1 MRAVIS
7 RAFRCSCFEVIKSE
21 EIFLDWGNIACLA
34 EFHTWQEDK
43 TIPGSECKL
52 VKKENFSTVVST
64 ETTDT
69 ATIDDLDS
77 RWQHVVRRRSF
88 LKGVGMA
95 GAALS
100 AGTLLA
106 PAGTAQTSSSR
117 GKLSNGDVALLQ
129 FAAWAEIV
137 ESDLW
142 TQYAELGGVGP
153 SGGGAAQANE
163 EFQGFIGGN
172 PAYTLALQNLDGDM
186 PQYITDN
193 TDDELSHAAFL
204 TAFLQSRG
212 VEPVNLEP
220 FRTLPSSQATGAR
233 QIKRITN
240 LMNLNVDLSWYTR
253 YRSGK
258 NPDLGAA
265 FKGPFVIANQPA
277 IPLNDTDTPPSTN
290 PTIPITGRDAER
302 IQAIANTA
310 GFHFAFIEQGGASL
324 YPTLAFKATD
334 PTVLRILVSIGG
346 VEIDHFGLWHDKGG
360 NAVSQP
366 LAGVVDPVT
375 GLTFP
380 DLNNP
385 ATELTQT
392 NKILPEPCSFISKNL
407 PRCSVIRPTSTQNA
421 GAVATVKAFTD
432 DGLFNGQSGEF
443 LELSMQLAI
452 AADSVQRGF

>member
-1 MRAVIS
+1 
-7 RAFRCSCFEVIKSE
+7 
-21 EIFLDWGNIACLA
+21 L
-34 EFHTWQEDK
+34 
-43 TIPGSECKL
+43 
-52 VKKENFSTVVST
+52 KKENLTTTVST
-64 ETTDT
+64 EIT
-69 ATIDDLDS
+69 ATEDLDA
-77 RWQHVVRRRSF
+77 RWQRVVERRSF
-88 LKGVGMA
+88 LKGIGMA

-106 PAGTAQTSSSR
+106 PEGRAQTSSST
-117 GKLSNGDVALLQ
+117 GKLSKGDVALLQ

-153 SGGGAAQANE
+153 SGGGAAQSSE
-163 EFQGFIGGN
+163 EFQKFIGGN

-204 TAFLQSRG
+204 KAFLRSRG
-212 VEPVNLEP
+212 EVPVDLEP

-233 QIKRITN
+233 QIKRLTS

-265 FKGPFVIANQPA
+265 FKGPFVIKNQPA

-290 PTIPITGRDAER
+290 PAIPITGRDAER

-346 VEIDHFGLWHDKGG
+346 VEIDHFGLWHDKGA

-392 NKILPEPCSFISKNL
+392 NKILPEPCNFISK
-407 PRCSVIRPTSTQNA
+407 SVCPGVR
-421 GAVATVKAFTD
+421 
-432 DGLFNGQSGEF
+432 
-443 LELSMQLAI
+443 
-452 AADSVQRGF
+452 

>member
-1 MRAVIS
+1 
-7 RAFRCSCFEVIKSE
+7 
-21 EIFLDWGNIACLA
+21 
-34 EFHTWQEDK
+34 
-43 TIPGSECKL
+43 
-52 VKKENFSTVVST
+52 VKKENLATTVST
-64 ETTDT
+64 ETTAT
-69 ATIDDLDS
+69 APVEDLDS
-77 RWQHVVRRRSF
+77 RWQRVIERRSF
-88 LKGVGMA
+88 LKNVGIA

-100 AGTLLA
+100 AGALLKTE
-106 PAGTAQTSSSR
+106 GDAQTTRST
-117 GKLSNGDVALLQ
+117 GGLSKGDVALLQ
-129 FAAWAEIV
+129 FALWAETV
-137 ESDLW
+137 EKDLW

-153 SGGGAAQANE
+153 SGGGAAQSSE
-163 EFQGFIGGN
+163 EFQTFIGGN

-193 TDDELSHAAFL
+193 TDDEVSHAAFL
-204 TAFLQSRG
+204 QAFLRSRG
-212 VEPVNLEP
+212 EVPLDLEP
-220 FRTLPSSQATGAR
+220 FRNLPSSQATGAR
-233 QIKRITN
+233 QIKRLTN

-253 YRSGK
+253 YRSGR

-265 FKGPFVIANQPA
+265 FKGPFVIKNQPA

-290 PTIPITGRDAER
+290 PTVPIAGRNAER

-324 YPTLAFKATD
+324 YPTLAFKAND

-392 NKILPEPCSFISKNL
+392 NKILPEPCNFISKTL
-407 PRCSVIRPTSTQNA
+407 PRCSVIRPTSTQNG
-421 GAVATVKAFTD
+421 GAVATVKAFTE
-432 DGLFNGQSGEF
+432 DGLFIGQPAAF

-452 AADSVQRGF
+452 AADLARRGR

>member
-1 MRAVIS
+1 M
-7 RAFRCSCFEVIKSE
+7 
-21 EIFLDWGNIACLA
+21 
-34 EFHTWQEDK
+34 
-43 TIPGSECKL
+43 
-52 VKKENFSTVVST
+52 KKENLATTVST
-64 ETTDT
+64 ETTPPAPVEDV
-69 ATIDDLDS
+69 DS
-77 RWQHVVRRRSF
+77 RWQRVVERRSF
-88 LKGVGMA
+88 LKNIGIA

-100 AGTLLA
+100 AGALLKTE
-106 PAGTAQTSSSR
+106 GNAQTTRSTGR
-117 GKLSNGDVALLQ
+117 LSKGDAALLQ
-129 FAAWAEIV
+129 FALWTETV

-153 SGGGAAQANE
+153 SGGGAAQSTE

-172 PAYTLALQNLDGDM
+172 PAYALALQNLDGDM

-204 TAFLQSRG
+204 QAFLRSRG
-212 VEPVNLEP
+212 EAPVDLEP
-220 FRTLPSSQATGAR
+220 FRNLPSSQATGAR
-233 QIKRITN
+233 QIKRLTN

-258 NPDLGAA
+258 NPDLGAV
-265 FKGPFVIANQPA
+265 FKGPFLIKNQPA

-290 PTIPITGRDAER
+290 PTIPIAGRDAER

-324 YPTLAFKATD
+324 YPTLAFKAND

-346 VEIDHFGLWHDKGG
+346 VEIDHFGLWHDKGA
-360 NAVSQP
+360 NAVAQP

-392 NKILPEPCSFISKNL
+392 NKILPEPCNFISKSL
-407 PRCSVIRPTSTQNA
+407 PRCSVIRPTSTQNG
-421 GAVATVKAFTD
+421 GAVATVKAFTE
-432 DGLFNGQSGEF
+432 DGLFIGQPAAF
-443 LELSMQLAI
+443 FELSMQLAV
-452 AADSVQRGF
+452 AADSVRRGL

>member
-1 MRAVIS
+1 M
-7 RAFRCSCFEVIKSE
+7 
-21 EIFLDWGNIACLA
+21 
-34 EFHTWQEDK
+34 
-43 TIPGSECKL
+43 
-52 VKKENFSTVVST
+52 KETNSPSTVVSETKPSEANQSST
-64 ETTDT
+64 EDVQ
-69 ATIDDLDS
+69 
-77 RWQHVVRRRSF
+77 RHWQGVVKRRSF
-88 LKGVGMA
+88 LKGLGIA

-100 AGTLLA
+100 AGALL
-106 PAGTAQTSSSR
+106 GTESNAETARSR
-117 GKLSNGDVALLQ
+117 GKLSKGDVALLQ
-129 FAAWAEIV
+129 FALWAELV

-153 SGGGAAQANE
+153 SGGGAAQADE

-172 PAYTLALQNLDGDM
+172 PAYNLALQNLDGDM

-204 TAFLQSRG
+204 AAFLRSKG
-212 VEPVNLEP
+212 EVPLDLKP
-220 FRTLPSSQATGAR
+220 FQTLSGSQATGAR

-240 LMNLNVDLSWYTR
+240 LMNLSVDLSWYTR
-253 YRSGK
+253 YRSGQ
-258 NPDLGAA
+258 NPDLGAV
-265 FKGPFVIANQPA
+265 FKGPFVIKNQPA
-277 IPLNDTDTPPSTN
+277 IPLNDTDTPPTTN
-290 PTIPITGRDAER
+290 PTIPIAGRDAQR

-392 NKILPEPCSFISKNL
+392 NKILPEPCNFISKSL
-407 PRCSVIRPTSTQNA
+407 PPCSVIRPTSTEDG
-421 GAVATVKAFTD
+421 GAVATVKAFTE
-432 DGLFNGQSGEF
+432 DGLFIGQPSEF
-443 LELSMQLAI
+443 LELSMRLAV
-452 AADSVQRGF
+452 AADSVRRGF